1 MVKIVSILKN
11 TSLALTGV
19 GYREIYNSPP
29 YDLVGSIISRRMK
42 WLGKLLRADESFLP
56 RRVAIAEFLANP
68 ENRYVGSI
76 FTGAPEKELEVL
88 ISMAEDK
95 DIWKMVESR
104 PIGGV
109 MSYR

>member
-1 MVKIVSILKN
+1 M
-11 TSLALTGV
+11 GH
-19 GYREIYNSPP
+19 REIYNSPP

-68 ENRYVGSI
+68 ESRYVGSI
-76 FTGAPEKELEVL
+76 FTGTPEMELEEL
-88 ISMAEDK
+88 ISMAGNRK
-95 DIWKMVESR
+95 IWKMVENRSLGH
-104 PIGGV
+104 I